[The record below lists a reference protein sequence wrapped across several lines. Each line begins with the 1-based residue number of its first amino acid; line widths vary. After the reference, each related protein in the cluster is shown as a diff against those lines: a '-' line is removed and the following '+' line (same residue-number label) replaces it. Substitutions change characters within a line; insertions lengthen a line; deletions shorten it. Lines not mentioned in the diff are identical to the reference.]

1 MKLYLFLLVIVLHL
15 TACNSTPTTTST
27 VVAPCKPLT
36 YQCHKEVK
44 FQTLSQKTGK
54 QISRAYKYYS
64 ANNLSAAT
72 SVLSDIKATK
82 EYDNAYINTMLA
94 KFNSKSQIKYL
105 ELALQS
111 PILNA
116 NEYKNSL
123 LSLAKAY
130 FDVEQYDEVKQLT
143 KRYYDYM
150 QTNYQ
155 SSLAVR
161 LAYIAK
167 IENDLIEYN
176 ILVATI
182 NENSKNNAAL
192 TWLKNALERTK
203 VTNKQQNFTKGD
215 RSSPYVLF
223 RQEPHYPS
231 AAIRDCIEGSVIM
244 GYDINHQGRPIN
256 IKINESS
263 PKSVFDKEAIKA
275 FKKWKFKVELLPN
288 NEVNKGKNRTLRLD
302 WAITKNHSCKQDAS
316 NNLIDSK
323 LLMNELGIN

>member
-1 MKLYLFLLVIVLHL
+1 MKLYLFVLVIVLHL
-15 TACNSTPTTTST
+15 TACKSTPSLT
-27 VVAPCKPLT
+27 AAEYCQPLT
-36 YQCHKEVK
+36 YQCHKELK
-44 FQTLSQKTGK
+44 PQTLSEKTGK

-72 SVLSDIKATK
+72 SVLNNIKATK
-82 EYDNAYINTMLA
+82 EYDKAYINKMLA
-94 KFNSKSQIKYL
+94 GVDKQREIKYL

-111 PILNA
+111 PILSA
-116 NEYKNSL
+116 NEYKNAL
-123 LSLAKAY
+123 LSLATAY

-176 ILVATI
+176 ILVETI
-182 NENSKNNAAL
+182 NKNSKNNATL
-192 TWLKNALERTK
+192 TWLKNALESKKITDKPQNITK
-203 VTNKQQNFTKGD
+203 SD
-215 RSSPYVLF
+215 SAAPYVLF

-263 PKSVFDKEAIKA
+263 PKNVFDEEAIKA

-302 WAITKNHSCKQDAS
+302 WAISKNHSCKQDAS
-316 NNLIDSK
+316 KNLIDSK
-323 LLMNELGIN
+323 LLMNELGVN